1 MNHKLSAFLSAAL
14 VCATSVFADE
24 IASEDGSSALDS
36 AKHLKTAV
44 QVGIATPVQW
54 PDSSCDVGGLRF
66 SFFYGES
73 RNVTGL
79 DLSFVGYTRESFSGL
94 SLDGFSWVGGAAKG
108 VQLGLVGNINVF
120 DTCGI
125 MLAGGVNDCRSVFT
139 GVQFGLVNIASQL
152 SGIQVG
158 AANWDIGFSRGV
170 QLGLI
175 NVESSDFVGC
185 SFGAVNCTDSFV
197 GVQAGLLNIATK
209 SGRGLQLGLFNA
221 ADRYI
226 GVQVG
231 LLNLIGNANIPV
243 FPFVNAKF

>member
-94 SLDGFSWVGGAAKG
+94 SLDGFSWVAGAAKG

-158 AANWDIGFSRGV
+158 VISSSQPFATPITCSWTNSSLPLPSCISLNFSAGTLHIGQRSGADSQSKPVR
-170 QLGLI
+170 LGAK
-175 NVESSDFVGC
+175 S
-185 SFGAVNCTDSFV
+185 
-197 GVQAGLLNIATK
+197 LL
-209 SGRGLQLGLFNA
+209 
-221 ADRYI
+221 
-226 GVQVG
+226 
-231 LLNLIGNANIPV
+231 
-243 FPFVNAKF
+243 